1 MADIAIVKIRDLP
14 DAITVVDD
22 DELVIQQVT
31 NTGKTK
37 ISKIIS
43 DIGLVK
49 SSILG
54 NNTGASMIGTF
65 SGENVQQVLDL
76 NTDGLVELYQPGGAG
91 KVGTSS
97 GQSVQESLDTLE
109 EDLNTL
115 TNILLTTSFGS
126 SGVTL
131 DTLTYNTPGV
141 SVGKTIRVGDSN
153 RLYTILSPSE
163 TAYDVMGES
172 GVLYNVVPTN
182 GIYDIQS
189 WRVIGD
195 GVTNDT
201 VMIQKAIDRVMK
213 SGGGTLRITG
223 VGKIYLF
230 DNIVIN
236 RSKTPAN
243 NFDLRFTMEGDGSA
257 VLQHSGDTTNDSAV
271 WIHGNLGSGSLDS
284 VFTRG
289 ATLRNL
295 YIKGNP
301 ASTARGLRLQRT
313 SSLKLDRVI
322 IENFGGNGLYLLDAY
337 DTTYIAT
344 EVLRSGRVTGSSD
357 ANYGVLISGSYDQS
371 NANHFYGLRIEHC
384 PLILGINNGC
394 RHNYFHGCKFEQGR
408 ENPTTNNPISIGAAT
423 ETAFEGCQFVQNFA
437 SDIFFMY
444 ISNEIFPYWA
454 TYGTE
459 KAIQFSDCSFVCPS
473 DKLAYWLNVNYASYE
488 NCVFSSCAGDV
499 SSCFTLGVN
508 VSMIGTRLVMGS
520 AAASVFRITGSHVR
534 IKDTKVRHF
543 VNPTSGAFLS
553 FTNAAG
559 LTDVVIEGFD
569 FVDYEPL
576 NPYSGHIDNMG
587 DIVIRRKAGYTR
599 QSNSDRMIYSPDV
612 LVFTGTSSTTW
623 TNLRNGHNGH
633 RVTVLAS
640 GASLVFDI
648 SAGLISTTS
657 GSNLTLAVGQCAT
670 FVHINGVWKQ
680 C

>member
-1 MADIAIVKIRDLP
+1 MSDIAIVKIRDLP

-22 DELVIQQVT
+22 DELIIQQVT

-43 DIGLVK
+43 AIGLVK
-49 SSILG
+49 SSTLG
-54 NNTGASMIGTF
+54 DNAGASMIGTS

-115 TNILLTTSFGS
+115 TSLLLTTSFGS

-131 DTLTYNTPGV
+131 DTLTYSTPGV

-163 TAYDVMGES
+163 TAYDVMGNG

-189 WRVIGD
+189 WRVVGD

-223 VGKIYLF
+223 VGKTYLF
-230 DNIVIN
+230 DNLVIN

-257 VLQHSGDTTNDSAV
+257 VLQHSGDITNDSAFWV
-271 WIHGNLGSGSLDS
+271 HGNLGSGSLDA

-295 YIKGNP
+295 YIKGLP
-301 ASTARGLRLQRT
+301 TSTARGIRLQRV
-313 SSLKLDRVI
+313 SSIQFDRVI
-322 IENFGGNGLYLLDAY
+322 VENFGGNALYLLDCY
-337 DTTYIAT
+337 DSIFTGV
-344 EVLRSGRVTGSSD
+344 ELLRSGRVTNAPD
-357 ANYGVLISGSYDQS
+357 ANYGLLISGAYDQS
-371 NANHFYGLRIEHC
+371 NANHFFGLRIEHC
-384 PLILGINNGC
+384 PLILGIINGC
-394 RHNYFHGCKFEQGR
+394 RHNYFHASKFEQGR
-408 ENPTTNNPISIGAAT
+408 ANPTTNNPISIGEAT
-423 ETAFEGCQFVQNFA
+423 ETAFNGCQFVQNFN
-437 SDIFFMY
+437 SDVPFMY
-444 ISNEIFPYWA
+444 ISNAIFPYWA

-459 KAIQFSDCSFVCPS
+459 KVIQFSDCSFVCSS
-473 DKLAYWLNVNYASYE
+473 DKLAYWLNVNYASYQ

-499 SSCFTLGVN
+499 NPCFILGVN
-508 VSMIGTRLVMGS
+508 VSMTGSRIVMGG
-520 AAASVFRITGSHVR
+520 ATASVFRLTGSHVR
-534 IKDTKVRHF
+534 IKNTKVRHF
-543 VNPTSGAFLS
+543 VNPTGGAFLS
-553 FTNAAG
+553 FTNPAS
-559 LTDVVIEGFD
+559 LTDVVIDDFD
-569 FVDYEPL
+569 FEGYEPL

-587 DIVIRRKAGYTR
+587 DIVIRRKTGYTR
-599 QSNSDRMIYSPDV
+599 QATSDRMIYGPDV
-612 LVFTGTSSTTW
+612 LMYTGTTAATW

-633 RVTVLAS
+633 RVTIFAS
-640 GASLVFDI
+640 GASVTLDV
-648 SAGLISTTS
+648 SAGLIVTTS
-657 GSNLTLAVGQCAT
+657 GGNLTLAVGQCAT
-670 FVHINGVWKQ
+670 FVHINGVWRQ